1 LINIWVI
8 FGTLNNADN
17 DLALVRHANA
27 IIQAFFQ

>member
-1 LINIWVI
+1 VI

-27 IIQAFFQ
+27 ITQAFF